1 MGLFDS
7 LKSMWPSRAVD
18 ISARFDRRR
27 KAISGSMSTFYLAYD
42 TKTRRDVGLKIL
54 DKQKTERFNSRFK
67 LLDKPSE
74 GQIAASIEHP
84 HIVKTFEHGITKN
97 GEQFVVSEFLKG
109 PGLNSLII
117 SRSELLDGNRLTL
130 IRQAAEALAAVHQA
144 GYIHRDICPR
154 NFIVR
159 PSGDWLWLID
169 FGLSLPATA
178 SFMQPGN
185 RTGTPSYMAPEIVRR
200 RRTDQR
206 LDIFAF
212 GVTAFEI
219 CTFQLPWPSGDVT
232 GKAALA
238 HDTVAPAE
246 ISELRPQID
255 PTLAKTI
262 MRCLAPAPDER
273 PESAEAFLHLLR
285 DVEHED
291 TTL

>member
-1 MGLFDS
+1 MGLFDRF
-7 LKSMWPSRAVD
+7 KSMLPSKAVD
-18 ISARFDRRR
+18 VSARFDRRR

-42 TKTRRDVGLKIL
+42 TKTRQDVGLKIL
-54 DKQKTERFNSRFK
+54 DKRKTEAFNSRFK

-74 GQIAASIEHP
+74 GQIATSIEHP
-84 HIVKTFEHGITKN
+84 HIVKTFEHGITKD

-117 SRSELLDGNRLTL
+117 SRSDLLDGNRLTL

-178 SFMQPGN
+178 PFMQPGN

-200 RRTDQR
+200 RKTDQR
-206 LDIFAF
+206 LDIFAL
-212 GVTAFEI
+212 GVTAFEM
-219 CTFQLPWPSGDVT
+219 CTFQLPWPSADVT

-238 HDTVAPAE
+238 HDTVAPAD
-246 ISELRPQID
+246 IRELRPQID
-255 PTLAKTI
+255 PALAEII
-262 MRCLAPAPDER
+262 MRCIKPAPGDR
-273 PESAEAFLHLLR
+273 PQTAEALLRLLR
-285 DVEHED
+285 DVESED
-291 TTL
+291 VR